1 MPSRKTLNAA
11 TFLILAF
18 AALLGATTG
27 WAAPPERAPQVGKHM
42 RAAHQAGED
51 LARGDLAAMEASL
64 DAGYRELALMLESYH
79 PDPQT
84 NAYLRRRGWD
94 QLVWTQLMYRL
105 LAVRDGLCDDELVF
119 AERVA
124 LDRVAATSLATV
136 ETTVARIDFLL
147 EARTR
152 MGLEAEID
160 SFAEGL
166 LAESVSSPDYRELLA
181 SFHQRFD
188 RRRAAVM
195 ARIASGEHEGI
206 VDPAALPAGTRQA
219 QVYQEHKRRLEG
231 EGRLDE
237 ILTRLAEAD
246 PSEIQRL
253 AVTARTADT
262 AAGRDAARNE
272 LVLQLLLVETSLD
285 ASEHDASLAD
295 MFEYFDSWGH
305 TAFESC
311 GARPDDFQDAMSL
324 IYTAR
329 RQLARHFGPDDLRS
343 LYSLAETARG
353 LVAEGARTD

>member
-1 MPSRKTLNAA
+1 M
-11 TFLILAF
+11 
-18 AALLGATTG
+18 
-27 WAAPPERAPQVGKHM
+27 
-42 RAAHQAGED
+42 
-51 LARGDLAAMEASL
+51 
-64 DAGYRELALMLESYH
+64 
-79 PDPQT
+79 
-84 NAYLRRRGWD
+84 
-94 QLVWTQLMYRL
+94 
-105 LAVRDGLCDDELVF
+105 
-119 AERVA
+119 A
-124 LDRVAATSLATV
+124 LDRVAAASLATV

-253 AVTARTADT
+253 VIAKEVLMGRNVNEPIPEAIAKQDEAKAVEEVVPA
-262 AAGRDAARNE
+262 
-272 LVLQLLLVETSLD
+272 
-285 ASEHDASLAD
+285 
-295 MFEYFDSWGH
+295 
-305 TAFESC
+305 
-311 GARPDDFQDAMSL
+311 
-324 IYTAR
+324 
-329 RQLARHFGPDDLRS
+329 
-343 LYSLAETARG
+343 
-353 LVAEGARTD
+353 